1 MEFLYWEYSFTV
13 TVNKADQTAPAPTA
27 ASVTVNSVT
36 LNTVTGCEYSKDG
49 TNWQDSPIFNG
60 LTMKIAVKTSL
71 KNVGDNMD
79 GETHVWSIP
88 LYAFFQ
94 IKEYLF
100 LKWGGNKQNILSI
113 RAESIEVSFAW
124 HRLFA

>member
-1 MEFLYWEYSFTV
+1 MADLSNVMVAIFCSGSFTV

-88 LYAFFQ
+88 LYAFFR

-100 LKWGGNKQNILSI
+100 FEMGWK
-113 RAESIEVSFAW
+113 
-124 HRLFA
+124 